1 MTGGNVTELKITPQT
16 YIDMNQEFIDDDI
29 PFRIAIP
36 TQEAIDEWQNATPIP
51 QPVRHTVDMVA
62 EMWEK
67 ENQRLARNKMLD
79 NLCVVYSDGT
89 QECERICSLL
99 SHIDVKFHEYRLN
112 EHFTQ
117 RAFDQEFG
125 AGATYPQV
133 AIGAKHIGNLK
144 EALQY
149 MDKKGMFV

>member
-36 TQEAIDEWQNATPIP
+36 TQEAIDEWQSKPPAHYQTPP
-51 QPVRHTVDMVA
+51 AVDMVA

-79 NLCVVYSDGT
+79 NLCVVYSDGS

-99 SHIDVKFHEYRLN
+99 SHIDVKFHEYCLN

-117 RAFDQEFG
+117 RAFNQEFG